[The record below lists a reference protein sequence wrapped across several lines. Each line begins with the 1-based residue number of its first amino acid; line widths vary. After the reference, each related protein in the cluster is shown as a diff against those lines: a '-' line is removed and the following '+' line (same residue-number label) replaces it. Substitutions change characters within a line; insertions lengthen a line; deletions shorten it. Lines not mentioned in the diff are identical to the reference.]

1 MFLRLSNVLQLAP
14 ALVAMSPL
22 LSAAPRLVLTPQS
35 AFTVSIAQG
44 SNPAPITVDA
54 GNKGDGSLNLRVAS
68 SVPWLSP
75 TLGAPHACAF
85 TQCTPVQIS
94 AQTSSFAKGIYT
106 GFVTVSDPNAID
118 APQSISVTVQVGG
131 AVPDQLEFFLPPA
144 GSTSKTFVAGGAPR
158 ANVAAGGNFLSVA
171 VNGVGSFS
179 FNVPYVVTASAD
191 GMPTGDYQGSIT
203 LSGSSFVPDNKTI
216 GVTLHVTT
224 QPIANV
230 GPASLS
236 FRIAQGAATQTA
248 GIGVSNSG
256 QGTLTVTGVAAATS
270 SGGNWLSAQ
279 TISGGASATAD
290 AGGLAPGT
298 YQGTVTISSNAA
310 NGSVVIPATLT
321 VLAAGPPTAAAGGVV
336 NNGTFG
342 ANEPVAQ
349 GDIVAV
355 FGDQFTAGVPQQAD
369 NLPLPTNLG
378 GTQVF
383 VNDQPAPVYYVSAG
397 QVNFQIPYEAAIG
410 NGTVRVDNGQRGN
423 SVFVNIMARAPRLL
437 LLGGGP
443 YAILTTPGNALTG
456 ISGSPVKAGDT
467 VVIYM
472 IGLGPTSPAV
482 ASGVASPANPLATV
496 PGGAR
501 VCFGGSGIFGM
512 AQCTDALFAGLSPG
526 FVGLYQVNVQIPQSV
541 PSGLNVPMTIQLSD
555 TASNTV
561 QLAVQ

>member
-1 MFLRLSNVLQLAP
+1 MVLKFSNILRFGCAV
-14 ALVAMSPL
+14 VAMSPI
-22 LSAAPRLVLTPQS
+22 LSATPRLVLTPQT
-35 AFTVSIAQG
+35 AFTVTIAQG
-44 SNPAPITVDA
+44 ANPATIAVDA

-68 SVPWLSP
+68 SVPWLTA

-85 TQCTPVQIS
+85 SQCTPVQIS
-94 AQTSSFAKGIYT
+94 AQTSSFAKGTYT

-131 AVPDQLEFFLPPA
+131 AVPDQLEFFLPPG
-144 GSTSKTFVAGGAPR
+144 GSTSKTFVTGGAPS
-158 ANVAAGGNFLSVA
+158 AFVAAGGNFLSIA
-171 VNGVGSFS
+171 TSGVGSFS
-179 FNVPYVVTASAD
+179 FNVPYTVTATAD
-191 GMPTGDYQGSIT
+191 GMPTGDYQGSIALT
-203 LSGSSFVPDNKTI
+203 GSSFVPDNKTI
-216 GVTLHVTT
+216 GVTLHITT

-236 FRIAQGAATQTA
+236 FRIAQGAAPQTA

-256 QGTLTVTGVAAATS
+256 QGTLTVSGVAAATS

-279 TISGGASATAD
+279 TISGGATATAD
-290 AGGLAPGT
+290 AGALSPGT

-310 NGSVVIPATLT
+310 NSSVVVPATLT

-336 NNGTFG
+336 NNGTFA

-355 FGDQFTAGVPQQAD
+355 FGDQFTASAPQQAS

-383 VNDQPAPVYYVSAG
+383 VNDQPAPVYYVSAS

-437 LLGGGP
+437 LFGGGP

-456 ISGSPVKAGDT
+456 IPGSPVKAGDT

-472 IGLGPTSPAV
+472 IGLGPTSPSV
-482 ASGVASPANPLATV
+482 ASGAASPSNPLATV
-496 PGGAR
+496 PGDTK
-501 VCFGGSGIFGM
+501 VCFGGGGIFGA
-512 AQCTDALFAGLSPG
+512 AQCTNALFAGLSPG
-526 FVGLYQVNVQIPQSV
+526 FVGLYQVNVQVPQSV
-541 PSGLNVPMTIQLSD
+541 PSGLNVPMTVQLSD